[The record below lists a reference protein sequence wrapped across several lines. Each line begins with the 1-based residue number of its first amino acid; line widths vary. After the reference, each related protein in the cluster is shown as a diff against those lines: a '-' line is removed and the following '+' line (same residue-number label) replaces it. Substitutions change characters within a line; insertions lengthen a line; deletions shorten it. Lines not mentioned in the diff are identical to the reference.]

1 MAPDNQ
7 DDEIFD
13 EIYREFA
20 QNGNVAP
27 GARRNQK
34 RSSIKWYLLA
44 MTMIIILLAVLFV
57 FLIINFKN
65 DTEKRSES
73 SFPGAI
79 TSGVVSGTAPEDQ
92 SSDASSEGSSST
104 ETTPVVTEP
113 PAPYPV
119 EADIVVVEG
128 ATYMNGVLII
138 NKTYSVPESFAPGVD
153 PVADAK
159 LQEMYAAAA
168 AEGLSMW
175 TASGYRTYQYQQ
187 QLYENYAA
195 RDGYDAADT
204 YSARPGFSEHES
216 GLAFDVNDPSNTF
229 DDTAEAQWLKEHCAE
244 YGFII
249 RYPEG
254 KEDITGFMYESWHI
268 RYVGEEIA
276 TVIMEND
283 ICLEEYFGITSQY
296 EYDHAEEII
305 DDQIVN

>member
-1 MAPDNQ
+1 MTPENQ
-7 DDEIFD
+7 DDEIFE

-20 QNGNVAP
+20 ENVDELPVA
-27 GARRNQK
+27 ADKKK
-34 RSSIKWYLLA
+34 RSHIKWDMIAVILLIIVLIVLLA
-44 MTMIIILLAVLFV
+44 
-57 FLIINFKN
+57 FLIINFQKN
-65 DTEKRSES
+65 ADKKPDTPPPLATATSE
-73 SFPGAI
+73 PG
-79 TSGVVSGTAPEDQ
+79 SDV
-92 SSDASSEGSSST
+92 SSDDPAGDVSPDSSSSEV
-104 ETTPVVTEP
+104 TTPVVTEP
-113 PAPYPV
+113 PSPYPV
-119 EADIVVVEG
+119 EADMVVVDG
-128 ATYMNGVLII
+128 ATYINGVLII

-153 PVADAK
+153 PVAEAK

-195 RDGYDAADT
+195 RDGYEAADT

-229 DDTAEAQWLKEHCAE
+229 DDTAEAAWLKEHCAE

-249 RYPEG
+249 RYPES
-254 KEDITGFMYESWHI
+254 KEDFTGFMYESWHI

-296 EYDHAEEII
+296 ADDNDIDVII
-305 DDQIVN
+305 DN